1 MFLHR
6 RLSYTHFGRHFFFYI
21 SVDRTQLL
29 PYLSRIM
36 SCGVDMLFSW
46 PPSSDSFR
54 ESLVSK
60 PEPGPNYARL
70 MEEYYSAKSAHI
82 PTKFEGENGLSGSKS
97 KLFEGRRDGPDDE
110 SQSVGDNASST
121 MDGEPVTN
129 DENHLEGGDVKETDD
144 MIKSAHDFYK
154 MSMPLLTDGFLSL
167 KDRSKNRAFFLDKQ
181 RPCEQAFRI
190 IQIELNLIYD
200 IFYTKLFL
208 FQRNR
213 AYARVLC
220 LFLALASL
228 LTFFFQDGGKYS
240 DHHVDVIVTFT
251 LLGGAIALDLLTAV
265 MFVLS
270 GWWVI
275 LCFDGMSKTYLQS
288 LMQMILRW
296 SKWARQHN
304 RTRWSN
310 SISKY
315 NLLRRFRKPSSLFN
329 LIYLFKIKEIRDVL
343 VGILYVKE
351 DQIEEDLI
359 KYLIEGLKSKAIE
372 AEEMAVAK
380 KVCSARG
387 NLILQKDYFLASE
400 CLSPWTVDVDYDESL
415 LIWHLATDICY
426 WTTSDD
432 KDDAGSSESK
442 DRRFSKA
449 LADYMAYVILRQ
461 QKMVSAL
468 VGMSETRFEHTCAE
482 ANKFMNNNCINVSWL
497 EDCWWK
503 AKRFRFASS
512 QDKKSPSEKAEAEFF
527 KKFSEKVLQ
536 VKADVQPLKAKG
548 DKSKSILFDACRLA
562 KQLELFGEKQWE
574 ITAKVWVEL
583 LCYAAIRC
591 SPRSHIARLSKGGE
605 LLTLVWLFMTHLG
618 LGERFLQNQGFG
630 WTKLIIH
637 K

>member
-1 MFLHR
+1 M
-6 RLSYTHFGRHFFFYI
+6 
-21 SVDRTQLL
+21 
-29 PYLSRIM
+29 
-36 SCGVDMLFSW
+36 
-46 PPSSDSFR
+46 
-54 ESLVSK
+54 
-60 PEPGPNYARL
+60 A
-70 MEEYYSAKSAHI
+70 EYYSAKSAHI
-82 PTKFEGENGLSGSKS
+82 PTDFEGENGPSGGVS

-110 SQSVGDNASST
+110 SQCNGANASSY
-121 MDGEPVTN
+121 
-129 DENHLEGGDVKETDD
+129 D
-144 MIKSAHDFYK
+144 MIKEAHWFYE

-167 KDRSKNRAFFLDKQ
+167 KDRNKSRKNLLY
-181 RPCEQAFRI
+181 RPCEEAFRI

-208 FQRNR
+208 FQKKR

-228 LTFFFQDGGKYS
+228 LTFFYQDRGKYS

-270 GWWVI
+270 DWWVI
-275 LCFDGMSKTYLQS
+275 LCSNGMFKNYLQS
-288 LMQMILRW
+288 LMLTILRW

-304 RTRWSN
+304 RRRWSN

-315 NLLRRFRKPSSLFN
+315 NLLRHCFRKPSSLFN
-329 LIYLFKIKEIRDVL
+329 LIYLFKIKEIRNVL

-351 DQIEEDLI
+351 DQIEEELI
-359 KYLIEGLKSKAIE
+359 KYLIEGLQSKAKE
-372 AEEMAVAK
+372 AEELAVAK
-380 KVCSARG
+380 EVCSARG
-387 NLILQKDYFLASE
+387 NLVLQKDYFLASE

-461 QKMVSAL
+461 QKMLSAL